1 MPAAQAD
8 DASARSGDVVFV
20 GTDTGMYVVDFAL
33 NGDAAGN
40 NGFNLGKINRAV
52 NLFAVGDANGRAVYD
67 GTCGPVNVTTHL
79 GNFCDSTTN
88 LTPNLLA
95 GTTVIRA
102 GTLPV
107 VRPNGSGAGIG
118 ALISNSAGAAAPG
131 YHGLVSG
138 AINGA
143 RSSRLPNATEES
155 SCTAISA
162 CGGLHVYQIAT
173 DSLGMAVNASAT
185 DAPTAGLSAQE
196 LVAVYQCT
204 TTTWNALP
212 GNSAGST
219 ATIHPLL
226 PQSGSGTRNFFLAA
240 LQAANGGTAITPG
253 ACVRTV
259 QEHDP
264 EGIYTDPS
272 PADAIEP
279 FSGGKL
285 SMLNTNVSG
294 LTTSYFG
301 DSNAANNG
309 SSAQAAYG
317 FAPNTVKF
325 LATSGTAGDTN
336 PVYFDAARGIYVV
349 LRQTDVASTTLP
361 AFEPGSTLNWVQT
374 LVTGNGVIAGWFART
389 SNAPLFASAG
399 MTQAFLDCGI
409 NPTTC

>member
-1 MPAAQAD
+1 
-8 DASARSGDVVFV
+8 
-20 GTDTGMYVVDFAL
+20 
-33 NGDAAGN
+33 
-40 NGFNLGKINRAV
+40 
-52 NLFAVGDANGRAVYD
+52 
-67 GTCGPVNVTTHL
+67 
-79 GNFCDSTTN
+79 
-88 LTPNLLA
+88 
-95 GTTVIRA
+95 
-102 GTLPV
+102 
-107 VRPNGSGAGIG
+107 
-118 ALISNSAGAAAPG
+118 
-131 YHGLVSG
+131 
-138 AINGA
+138 
-143 RSSRLPNATEES
+143 
-155 SCTAISA
+155 
-162 CGGLHVYQIAT
+162 LHVYQIAT